1 MPAPG
6 APYNPKSDR
15 RCAPGGPDAGWGDRR
30 GPSAAA
36 ILPVAAPAGAPGHRR
51 RDASDFADDSQ
62 TTMSQ
67 AQQIDRIGDEIDA
80 FRVEFEKFFAGARQT
95 PPDELRERIRVGLRR
110 LRADPTPQLA
120 DNFRIGQLEARFNS
134 FSEMFNR
141 RVREREEGRMPARPV
156 VHPAAEPD
164 AARGVVVDGPVADA
178 AARALYEG
186 LTRDPESAERF
197 DYPTFRRYLE
207 RQAEAIRAKTGCSG
221 VRFRLAT
228 EGGRI
233 KLKAKPIAG

>member
-1 MPAPG
+1 
-6 APYNPKSDR
+6 
-15 RCAPGGPDAGWGDRR
+15 
-30 GPSAAA
+30 
-36 ILPVAAPAGAPGHRR
+36 
-51 RDASDFADDSQ
+51 
-62 TTMSQ
+62 MSQ
-67 AQQIDRIGDEIDA
+67 VHLIDRIGEEIDA

-95 PPDELRERIRVGLRR
+95 PPEGLRERIRGALRR
-110 LRADPTPQLA
+110 LRADPTTQLA
-120 DNFRIGQLEARFNS
+120 DNFRIAQLEARFNS

-141 RVREREEGRMPARPV
+141 RVREREEGRMVSRPAAP
-156 VHPAAEPD
+156 PPAEPD
-164 AARGVVVDGPVADA
+164 AARGVVVVDGPVADA
-178 AARALYEG
+178 AVRALYEG

-197 DYPTFRRYLE
+197 DYQTFRRYLE

>member
-1 MPAPG
+1 
-6 APYNPKSDR
+6 
-15 RCAPGGPDAGWGDRR
+15 
-30 GPSAAA
+30 
-36 ILPVAAPAGAPGHRR
+36 
-51 RDASDFADDSQ
+51 
-62 TTMSQ
+62 MSEPQ
-67 AQQIDRIGDEIDA
+67 RIDRVSEEIDA

-95 PPDELRERIRVGLRR
+95 PPEELRERIRGALRR
-110 LRADPTPQLA
+110 LRADPTTQLA

-141 RVREREEGRMPARPV
+141 RVREREEGRGPSRPAVP
-156 VHPAAEPD
+156 PPPAEPD

-186 LTRDPESAERF
+186 LTRDPRSAERF
-197 DYPTFRRYLE
+197 DYQSFRRYLE
-207 RQAEAIRAKTGCSG
+207 RQAEAIRARTGCSG
-221 VRFRLAT
+221 VRFRLAS